1 MDGGNKMLSDTNVYL
16 MALRRS
22 KIGSWDGRKDE
33 VGELAGGPGLS
44 INALFEVD
52 SRVWGWWIYTS
63 RMDDQG
69 GGQEGTF
76 AKEDVDTELD
86 C

>member
-1 MDGGNKMLSDTNVYL
+1 MNGTNVHL
-16 MALRRS
+16 MALQRS
-22 KIGSWDGRKDE
+22 KIWSWDARKDE
-33 VGELAGGPGLS
+33 GGKLAGEPGSS
-44 INALFEVD
+44 INALFEVG
-52 SRVWGWWIYTS
+52 SRAWGWCIYTC
-63 RMDDQG
+63 RMEDDQG